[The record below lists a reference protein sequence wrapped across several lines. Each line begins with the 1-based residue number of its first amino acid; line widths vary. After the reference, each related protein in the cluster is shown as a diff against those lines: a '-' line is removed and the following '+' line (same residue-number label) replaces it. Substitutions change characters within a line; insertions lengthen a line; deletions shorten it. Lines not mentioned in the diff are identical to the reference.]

1 MGRRRKRAPR
11 PTDVRGPQ
19 RTSAI
24 RSEANGSCWP
34 VNTDSTGASTITT
47 TETVTSSPTVKQ
59 AAENLRSYAR
69 RNLAFDLSVTSAI
82 KEIQANEASVPD
94 AYHAPYE
101 ESLLALTHQLVIAK
115 GRALT
120 AENVDQLLTWH
131 AAKFKAAAEEETARE
146 AAAKVAQMGALQLG
160 GYALVTF
167 ILLVFA
173 FIFVKIERN
182 LRAVAVAAE
191 LRA

>member
-1 MGRRRKRAPR
+1 MI
-11 PTDVRGPQ
+11 
-19 RTSAI
+19 S
-24 RSEANGSCWP
+24 
-34 VNTDSTGASTITT
+34 
-47 TETVTSSPTVKQ
+47 
-59 AAENLRSYAR
+59 
-69 RNLAFDLSVTSAI
+69 
-82 KEIQANEASVPD
+82 
-94 AYHAPYE
+94 
-101 ESLLALTHQLVIAK
+101 K
-115 GRALT
+115 GRGLT
-120 AENVDQLLTWH
+120 AENIDQLLTWH
-131 AAKFKAAAEEETARE
+131 AAKFKAAAEEETARD